1 MAASIP
7 CASRA
12 QDGGASIERFDAGV
26 ALLRDGRHAEAA
38 AAFRESYRLAPRA
51 ATMCNLALTYDR
63 WGPEHH
69 AQAVRAYRTCARDDE
84 SGRFRSFAERRVIEL
99 ERELVLADQGSDGDP
114 DSQEERRRD
123 EPREGPR
130 EEPREEPREGP
141 RSETGPA
148 APLAPRDHSL
158 LVAGAVRGAR
168 AGGAVVPGA
177 VLALDAQ
184 ATFDAL
190 LADLGASRVV
200 ASGSPEHAR
209 LSSAQASA
217 TAALALYVVSGVTVA
232 GALALV
238 VIDLALASSAGS
250 TPIALLPTPDGLLL
264 AGAF

>member
-1 MAASIP
+1 MIVSSP

-69 AQAVRAYRTCARDDE
+69 TQAVRAYRTCARDDE

-99 ERELVLADQGSDGDP
+99 ERELVLAEQGSDGDP

-123 EPREGPR
+123 EPRDAPR
-130 EEPREEPREGP
+130 DEPRDEPRSEP

-148 APLAPRDHSL
+148 APLAPDHSL
-158 LVAGAVRGAR
+158 LVAGAVLGALSI
-168 AGGAVVPGA
+168 GAFVAGA

-217 TAALALYVVSGVTVA
+217 TAALALYVVSGVTIA

-238 VIDLALASSAGS
+238 VIDLALASSVGS